1 MPDWSYHTLTAP
13 ILRRMD
19 HDAARRFVNGFFAR
33 AGRIWQGYRIVDL
46 LGHMDPPATLAV
58 TLPTGAQLVSR
69 LALVPCI
76 DPEGRGAAAFSRFG
90 CGLLTFGPVAEV
102 AATPRFRQGDDES
115 LIGEGGAVLTLGEA
129 RRIED
134 VTGSARFAFEIDPFG
149 HDSPRDAM
157 VRLVDGLASKAAM
170 IILSPQCFDATMA
183 AEAELLEAFA
193 DRCKTHGV
201 MPMVGAPLSDH
212 AAVVV
217 DHAPAWHALGMGL
230 YLSGAPDDHG
240 WSWGGEAQRDLA
252 VARAEALADTIFLF
266 VDGGVRSPREADRL
280 RRAGADIVGIGP
292 GLVHTGP
299 GLCKR
304 INETFLYVAERD
316 GEIPEDEESPARRP
330 WTWALVLGTAMLVGA
345 VLAGWSALT
354 HVLLPY
360 DEAFLGRTS
369 EEIAAFNPRVLHF
382 MTHDR
387 ITLAGVMVSLGLL
400 YTTLSVFAM
409 RRGAVWAQHIV
420 IASATTGFLS
430 FFSFLGFGYLDPFH
444 AFVATVML
452 QLLIQVIVRRAGP
465 RHPSTTCPRLDNDGV
480 WRAGLWGQLAFVL
493 HGGALILAGLTILTF
508 GMSVVFVP
516 QDITYLGIRASDI
529 AAFDEQLTSLIA
541 HDRATFGGMLVS
553 GGIALML
560 TSMWSFR
567 HGDRWLLWTLF
578 FVIFAPYA
586 MTLWIHWDIGY
597 RDHFHLSPVYV
608 GVGLLALGMAAS
620 WRFLSGAPQDLADLQ
635 PRR

>member
-1 MPDWSYHTLTAP
+1 MPGAIAAKLAPTMPDWSYQTLTAP
-13 ILRRMD
+13 VLRRMD

-33 AGRIWQGYRIVDL
+33 AGRLWQGYRIVDL
-46 LGHMDPPATLAV
+46 LGHMDPPDTLAV
-58 TLPTGAQLVSR
+58 TLPTGVR
-69 LALVPCI
+69 LTSSLSLSPCI
-76 DPEGRGAAAFSRFG
+76 DPEGHGAAAFSRFG
-90 CGLLTFGPVAEV
+90 CGLLVFGPVAD
-102 AATPRFRQGDDES
+102 ATTSPRFHQGDDQS
-115 LIGEGGAVLTLGEA
+115 LVGEGGAVLTLEQA
-129 RRIED
+129 RRIDD
-134 VTGSARFAFEIDPFG
+134 VTGSARFAFEIDPFAG
-149 HDSPRDAM
+149 KGEPTPAM
-157 VRLVDGLASKAAM
+157 ERLVDGLAPRSAM
-170 IILSPQCFDATMA
+170 IVLSPQCFDQIVA
-183 AEAELLEAFA
+183 AGTAFVEAFA
-193 DRCKTHGV
+193 RRCLEHDV
-201 MPMVGAPLSDH
+201 MPMIGAPLSAD

-217 DHAPAWHALGMGL
+217 ERAEGWHALGLGL
-230 YLSGAPDDHG
+230 YLSGAPDDET
-240 WSWGGEAQRDLA
+240 WRWGGEAQRDLA
-252 VARAEALADTIFLF
+252 VARTEALATRIFLL
-266 VDGGVRSPREADRL
+266 VDGGVRSPREAARL
-280 RRAGADIVGIGP
+280 RAAGADLIGIGP

-304 INETFLYVAERD
+304 VNETFLFVAERE
-316 GEIPEDEESPARRP
+316 GEIPKDDESPARRP
-330 WTWALVLGTAMLVGA
+330 WTWALVLGSAMLVGA

-360 DEAFLGRTS
+360 DEAFLGRTA

-465 RHPSTTCPRLDNDGV
+465 RHPSTTCPRLDNDAV
-480 WRAGLWGQLAFVL
+480 WRAGLWGQLAFVA
-493 HGGALILAGLTILTF
+493 HGGALILAGLTILTY

-516 QDITYLGIRASDI
+516 QDITYLGIEVSDI

-553 GGIALML
+553 GGVALTL

-567 HGDRWLLWTLF
+567 HGDRWLLWTL
-578 FVIFAPYA
+578 
-586 MTLWIHWDIGY
+586 
-597 RDHFHLSPVYV
+597 
-608 GVGLLALGMAAS
+608 LL
-620 WRFLSGAPQDLADLQ
+620 
-635 PRR
+635 